1 MTKGKIIVIEIESLI
16 KLSKYAGMR
25 EDIIQAGGGNTSVKI
40 DNETMFIKSSG
51 YQLSEME
58 ENVGYSKVNYKKI
71 VDYFKTNLEIKR
83 SDEKNL
89 LEDTL
94 IEGKRPSIETFLHS
108 ITEKYTLHTH
118 PVLINVFTSR
128 ANGMKELKSM
138 FPDSLIIG
146 YQTPGIFLAKD
157 FFDKFSKLENP
168 QKANI
173 VFLKNHGLIVSGK
186 NVDEVIELHENVLK
200 ILEDKLN
207 INMRA
212 YKNSTY
218 LYKKLEN
225 FIENNIVY
233 LCENNRIRSFK
244 ENNNINKV
252 NYSFSPDSLIYCN
265 KKILVLNK
273 NDDILEVTKR
283 HILEYGNFNVIFFEN
298 QFYIIAPNIKK
309 AKEIESVLSFNLQV
323 LELNKN
329 KKMDFLVEEEQNF
342 LLNWDSEKYRKN
354 L

>member
-1 MTKGKIIVIEIESLI
+1 
-16 KLSKYAGMR
+16 
-25 EDIIQAGGGNTSVKI
+25 
-40 DNETMFIKSSG
+40 
-51 YQLSEME
+51 ME
-58 ENVGYSKVNYKKI
+58 
-71 VDYFKTNLEIKR
+71 
-83 SDEKNL
+83 
-89 LEDTL
+89 
-94 IEGKRPSIETFLHS
+94 
-108 ITEKYTLHTH
+108 
-118 PVLINVFTSR
+118 
-128 ANGMKELKSM
+128 ELKSM

-157 FFDKFSKLENP
+157 FFDKFSKLDNP
-168 QKANI
+168 QKVNI
-173 VFLKNHGLIVSGK
+173 IFLKNHGLIVSGK
-186 NVDEVIELHENVLK
+186 NVNEVIELHENVLK

-273 NDDILEVTKR
+273 NDDILEVTKK